1 MSAQDQ
7 TSAVSRTAVR
17 NGHFMRPKLI
27 LIAAGWLALASL
39 PLWAGAYNVA
49 TIRDVLLFGLFAL
62 SLDFL
67 WGRTGIL
74 SFGHAAFFGLGA
86 YGMAI
91 VTIKFGLDPVSA
103 SLLGLLGGTG
113 LSMFVA
119 LVLGYF
125 LIFSG
130 VRGTYLTIV
139 TLALT
144 VIAQHIAVGWSEV
157 TGGDSGL
164 IGVPP
169 LSFGV
174 FGWRYVLL
182 DPAHFFWFVLLLASA
197 VLLVL
202 WWLLNGRYGH
212 ILTAIEDNELR
223 ARTLGHHTNR
233 HLLTVFVIS
242 AGIAGLAGAVYATGT
257 GFVAPDM
264 IGLMLS
270 TEVIMWVAVGGRG
283 TLIGPFVGA
292 FLVWW
297 LQQKISSIDT
307 KLWPMFIGLFFIAMV
322 FLFPNGV
329 VSLGER
335 VRQIKTRLAG
345 SRRRA

>member
-1 MSAQDQ
+1 MSAQP
-7 TSAVSRTAVR
+7 TSPRAARANSALSTAARRRALIVVAV
-17 NGHFMRPKLI
+17 
-27 LIAAGWLALASL
+27 IAALATL
-39 PLWAGAYNVA
+39 PLWAGAYTVA
-49 TIRDVLLFGLFAL
+49 TMRDVLLFGLFAL

-91 VTIKFGLDPVSA
+91 VTIKSGLDPASVSF
-103 SLLGLLGGTG
+103 LGLLAGVG
-113 LSMFVA
+113 LAMLVA
-119 LVLGYF
+119 AIVGYF

-144 VIAQHIAVGWSEV
+144 VIAQHIAIGWSDV

-169 LSFGV
+169 LTIDV
-174 FGWRYVLL
+174 LGWRYVLF
-182 DPAHFFWFVLLLASA
+182 DPAHFFWFVLALSA
-197 VLLVL
+197 VVL
-202 WWLLNGRYGH
+202 FALWRALSGRYGH
-212 ILTAIEDNELR
+212 VLTAIEDNELR
-223 ARTLGHHTNR
+223 ARTLGHHTDR
-233 HLLTVFVIS
+233 HMLSVFVLS
-242 AGIAGLAGAVYATGT
+242 AGIAGLAGAVYVTGT

-283 TLIGPFVGA
+283 TLVGPFVGA
-292 FLVWW
+292 FVVWW

-307 KLWPMFIGLFFIAMV
+307 KLWPLFIGLFFIAMV

-329 VSLGER
+329 MSLGER
-335 VRQIKTRLAG
+335 GRQIWAG
-345 SRRRA
+345 VRRRA